1 MSSAKVLF
9 SAEELRLVR
18 DPAVILTKNSVMAK
32 VVELMAAQS
41 EGYRPVWEGAIA
53 RAVAADDAA
62 KNREATDGLAAA
74 SRTGGLAGELMAAS
88 PKISKG
94 ENYRGLPWVMLDY
107 PRFFGREDV
116 FAIRTMFWWGHA
128 FSTTLHLKGKYRE
141 LYLPVIEKH
150 WAVLAEAG
158 FRVGV
163 SEDEWQHEHGDHN
176 YGVLTGVEDLRR
188 GQAGAAAD
196 PGGAPQAGGGAQN
209 AGGAAHAGSSAHSRG
224 VDPGG
229 ARNFLKLSAAVGLDR
244 WEVVPD
250 ALTVMFKTL
259 ISVLF

>member
-74 SRTGGLAGELMAAS
+74 SRTGGLAGELTAAS

-107 PRFFGREDV
+107 PRFFGREEV

-150 WAVLAEAG
+150 WAVLADAG

-176 YGVLTGVEDLRR
+176 YGVLTRVEDLRR
-188 GQAGAAAD
+188 
-196 PGGAPQAGGGAQN
+196 APQGGGAQN

-229 ARNFLKLSAAVGLDR
+229 TRNFLKLSAAVGLDR

-250 ALTVMFKTL
+250 ALTAMFKTL